1 MTLIPPSR
9 RLGWLLSIYG
19 LIGVVAAVA
28 VLIGSIVLGYQV
40 ARLRD
45 AVTTQRQ
52 ALISTLDSTTLLL
65 GTVTTA
71 SGNIK
76 VGLDNAAATLDQAAS
91 LADSAAS
98 ASSSIAGFA
107 DFNIFGQKPFAGIGD
122 AFTNIADQAGQ
133 IKTQISAM
141 SGSLSNV
148 GGDLEAA
155 VPALQEI
162 QAKTEKAK
170 AELQAADRLD
180 DLPMLF
186 GIGVIFVGIYLAWLG
201 MTALAALWLG
211 RRMLRMTKDGP
222 VPATAAAAAAPA
234 AAPAIQAPA
243 PAPAIPAP
251 AAATE
256 PSPAIAAPAST
267 PAVEA
272 PAPPI
277 ALPPAEPPAPPTPQG
292 PAA

>member
-19 LIGVVAAVA
+19 LIGIVAAVA
-28 VLIGSIVLGYQV
+28 VLVASIVLGYQV

-76 VGLDNAAATLDQAAS
+76 TGLDSAAATIDQAAS

-107 DFNIFGQKPFAGIGD
+107 DFSIFGQKPFAGIGD

-133 IKTQISAM
+133 IKTQLSTM
-141 SGSLSNV
+141 SGSLTNV

-162 QAKTEKAK
+162 QTKTEKAK

-180 DLPMLF
+180 DLPVLF
-186 GIGVIFVGIYLAWLG
+186 GFGVVFIGIYLAWLG
-201 MTALAALWLG
+201 LTALAALWLG
-211 RRMLRMTKDGP
+211 RRMLKMTKDGP
-222 VPATAAAAAAPA
+222 VPAAAAAAAAPA
-234 AAPAIQAPA
+234 APPAIAAPTAVAPSAPIPA
-243 PAPAIPAP
+243 PAPAAP
-251 AAATE
+251 AITAPET
-256 PSPAIAAPAST
+256 SVIAAPPAS
-267 PAVEA
+267 E
-272 PAPPI
+272 PP
-277 ALPPAEPPAPPTPQG
+277 ALPPAGPT
-292 PAA
+292 A